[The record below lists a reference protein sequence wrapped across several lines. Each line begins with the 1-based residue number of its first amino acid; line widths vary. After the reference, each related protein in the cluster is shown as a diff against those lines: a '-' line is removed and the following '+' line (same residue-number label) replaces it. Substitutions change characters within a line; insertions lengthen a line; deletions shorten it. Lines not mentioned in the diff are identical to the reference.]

1 MTERM
6 ATTDQGLTRPV
17 DVRARD
23 LWIRLAET
31 PAEVAASQE
40 LRFRVFCEEM
50 DAKASRE
57 MAVVRREFDS
67 FDEFCDHLLVFD
79 ETKGQGA
86 EAVVGSY
93 RLMRRPAAARR
104 GRFYSSDEYD
114 ISVLLDHPGE
124 IMELGRSC
132 VDRDHRTGP
141 VMQLLWRGIAEYVF
155 HYDVDVMFG
164 CASLPGVEPE
174 QLDGPLSYL
183 YHFHLAPPELRP
195 RAVAERYLAMDR
207 LAPDAFDAQD
217 AMRRLPP
224 LIRGYLRLGGY
235 VGDGAVVD
243 EDFGTTDVCV
253 VVKTDLVTKKYYRH
267 YARSD
272 PDKRPDKRP
281 DKQRAV

>member
-1 MTERM
+1 MAMTDR
-6 ATTDQGLTRPV
+6 ATARPV
-17 DVRARD
+17 EVRAKN
-23 LWIRLAET
+23 LVIRLAET

-50 DAKASRE
+50 DAKASDE

-67 FDEFCDHLLVFD
+67 FDEYCDHLLVFD
-79 ETKGQGA
+79 TEQGQGA
-86 EAVVGSY
+86 DAVVGSY

-114 ISVLLDHPGE
+114 IAVLLDHPGE

-132 VDRDHRTGP
+132 VDRNHRSGA

-155 HYDVDVMFG
+155 HYDIDLMFG
-164 CASLPGVEPE
+164 CASLPGIEPE
-174 QLDGPLSYL
+174 QLDEPLSYL
-183 YHFHLAPPELRP
+183 WHFHLAPPELRP
-195 RAVAERYLAMDR
+195 RARAERYLAMDR
-207 LAPDAFDAQD
+207 LALDDFDPQS

-235 VGDGAVVD
+235 VGDGAVID
-243 EDFGTTDVCV
+243 RDFGTTDVCV
-253 VVKTDLVTKKYYRH
+253 VVKTDLVTEKYYRH

-272 PDKRPDKRP
+272 PDR
-281 DKQRAV
+281 QHTG

>member
-1 MTERM
+1 MSEPSA
-6 ATTDQGLTRPV
+6 ATSQDTTRPV
-17 DVRARD
+17 DVRARS
-23 LWIRLAET
+23 LWIRLAQT

-79 ETKGQGA
+79 DMKGEGA

-104 GRFYSSDEYD
+104 GQFYSADEYD
-114 ISVLLDHPGE
+114 ISVLVNHPGE

-132 VDRDHRTGP
+132 VDRDHRSGA

-164 CASLPGVEPE
+164 CASLPGTVPE
-174 QLDGPLSYL
+174 ELGAQLSYL
-183 YHFHLAPPELRP
+183 HHNHLAPPELRP
-195 RAVAERYLAMDR
+195 RAVAERYLDMNR
-207 LAPDAFDAQD
+207 LAPDSFDAQA
-217 AMRRLPP
+217 AMRELPP

-235 VGDGAVVD
+235 VGDGAVID
-243 EDFGTTDVCV
+243 RDFGTTDVCV
-253 VVKTDLVTKKYYRH
+253 VVKTDLVTEKYYRH

-272 PDKRPDKRP
+272 PDR
-281 DKQRAV
+281 QQTA

>member
-6 ATTDQGLTRPV
+6 AMTDQGITRPV

-23 LWIRLAET
+23 LLIRLAET

-57 MAVVRREFDS
+57 MAVARREFDS

-79 ETKGQGA
+79 EAKGQGA

-104 GRFYSSDEYD
+104 GQFYSSDEYD
-114 ISVLLDHPGE
+114 ISVLVNHPGE

-132 VDRDHRTGP
+132 VDRDHRSGA

-155 HYDVDVMFG
+155 HFDVDVMFG

-174 QLDGPLSYL
+174 QLDEPLSYL
-183 YHFHLAPPELRP
+183 CHYHLAPPELRP

-207 LAPDAFDAQD
+207 LAPDEFDAQE

-235 VGDGAVVD
+235 VGDGAVID
-243 EDFGTTDVCV
+243 KDFGTTDVCV

-267 YARSD
+267 YARSG
-272 PDKRPDKRP
+272 P
-281 DKQRAV
+281 DKQRTA

>member
-1 MTERM
+1 MAMTDREM
-6 ATTDQGLTRPV
+6 ARPV

-40 LRFRVFCEEM
+40 LRYRVFCEEM
-50 DAKASRE
+50 DAKPSRE

-93 RLMRRPAAARR
+93 RLMRRSAAARR

-114 ISVLLDHPGE
+114 ISVLLSHPGE

-132 VDRDHRTGP
+132 VDRDHRSGA

-155 HYDVDVMFG
+155 HHDVDVMFG
-164 CASLPGVEPE
+164 CASLPGIEPE
-174 QLDGPLSYL
+174 QLDEPLSYL
-183 YHFHLAPPELRP
+183 WHRHLAPPELRP

-207 LAPDAFDAQD
+207 LSPDSFDAQA

-235 VGDGAVVD
+235 VGDGAVID
-243 EDFGTTDVCV
+243 RDFGTTDVCV
-253 VVKTDLVTKKYYRH
+253 VVKTDLVTEKYYRH

-272 PDKRPDKRP
+272 A
-281 DKQRAV
+281 DKQQTE

>member
-1 MTERM
+1 MAMTDREM
-6 ATTDQGLTRPV
+6 ARPV

-50 DAKASRE
+50 DAKPSRE

-79 ETKGQGA
+79 ETKGHGA

-104 GRFYSSDEYD
+104 GQFYSSDEYD
-114 ISVLLDHPGE
+114 ISVLLSHPGE

-132 VDRDHRTGP
+132 VDRDHRSGA

-155 HYDVDVMFG
+155 HHDVDVMFG
-164 CASLPGVEPE
+164 CASLPGIEPE
-174 QLDGPLSYL
+174 QLDEPLSYL
-183 YHFHLAPPELRP
+183 WHRHLAPPELRP

-207 LAPDAFDAQD
+207 LSPDSFDAQA

-235 VGDGAVVD
+235 VGDGAVID
-243 EDFGTTDVCV
+243 RDFGTTDVCV
-253 VVKTDLVTKKYYRH
+253 VVKTDLVTEKYYRH

-272 PDKRPDKRP
+272 A
-281 DKQRAV
+281 DKQQTE